1 MQALSQL
8 SGLGQTIKCVNLFL
22 VLYCTFLHMC
32 VSIGMKH
39 GCKVSHFIKKKML
52 GSFAGTQSNEVE
64 TQHTSAYASIRQHY
78 ISIRQ
83 LYDRAPSAPASR
95 ATFFGLA
102 VIAFANER

>member
-1 MQALSQL
+1 
-8 SGLGQTIKCVNLFL
+8 
-22 VLYCTFLHMC
+22 
-32 VSIGMKH
+32 
-39 GCKVSHFIKKKML
+39 ML

-95 ATFFGLA
+95 ATFGLA
-102 VIAFANER
+102 VIAFANERLQLTKSSTPYRPKSR